1 MRNKKTRKKKMVPAQ
16 EFKERVGVS
25 RFKDIIQFHA
35 KIEKTLGW
43 AGDWSTPWV
52 TESWSHELRNQ
63 AHMSH
68 CLIHISTWIS
78 STWRH
83 SKYGRSKVLPKAHS
97 HLSQCL
103 FWFLHFSDQEP

>member
-1 MRNKKTRKKKMVPAQ
+1 MRNKKKKMVPAQ
-16 EFKERVGVS
+16 EFKGRVGVS

-43 AGDWSTPWV
+43 AGDWSTLWV

-63 AHMSH
+63 THMSH
-68 CLIHISTWIS
+68 CLIHI

-83 SKYGRSKVLPKAHS
+83 SKYGRSKVLPEAHS